1 MDVRKKLRNNLI
13 GRIQRLSVDKLNEI
27 SHLLGKIENRLHAK
41 RNTLQL
47 GGSWKDLDDEIFLDL
62 TDKLHEN
69 RNKDRQITSL

>member
-1 MDVRKKLRNNLI
+1 MDVRKKLRNTLI

-27 SHLLGKIENRLHAK
+27 SHLLGKIENRLNAK

-62 TDKLHEN
+62 TDNLHEN